1 MTWKCS
7 GCNRPYLRECDLV
20 QHFNKSTRPKTSPP
34 GNDNASTSSLSQPAP
49 EDVHMTE
56 GDQDAGE
63 LEPKPVPFE
72 GDFFG
77 DDYCNEDFPF
87 DGEGGHS
94 TLLDLSR
101 EAPLVNEVSDDEEEG
116 FPEVLSSDC
125 DVPTAQAGPSL
136 TFPVRPFCQC
146 AGQPSQVG
154 ESQPIG
160 QQPDGSGTG
169 PDPHATL
176 SAPGNIPPPSHE
188 QLRTAPSYIHHF
200 GGRAGTPISPQTTLT
215 SAYDIYGKNV
225 EGSTENVYAPF
236 RSELDWKIA
245 QWAKTR
251 SPTSNAFSDL
261 LAIKG
266 VVESLGLSYK
276 NANELNAI
284 IDMLPHQCPAF
295 SRFEATAMGE
305 TFEMYA
311 RPILECIIALWH
323 NPEHARY
330 LCFAPERHYAD
341 MDKTIRL
348 YHDLHTGKW
357 WWSVQKH
364 LEADK
369 PGATVVPII
378 ISSDKTQVTLFRN
391 KTAYPVYLTI
401 GNLPKAIR
409 QKPGRQG
416 QILLAYLPTTRLDH
430 ITTQA
435 IRRRTLANLFHA
447 CMKTLLAP
455 LESAGVEGIGM
466 MSGDGVTRRC
476 HPILAAYVGDYPE
489 QCLVSCAYTGDCP
502 ICECPHDDLGVF
514 PPPYPL
520 RNFEAARDA
529 VKMLV
534 TDPDRFGAACLEANI
549 KAVQHPFWEDLPY
562 TDIFQSITVDV
573 LHQLHQGVFKH
584 LVAWLKLACGTSELD
599 ARIAWLP
606 PNHSVRIFYKGISN
620 LARVSG
626 AEHRQISRF
635 ILGVIC
641 DMDLPGGRVVTA
653 QLTRATRALL
663 DFVFMAQYPIHSDDT
678 LTALDNALSA
688 FHADRD
694 VFETLGI
701 RTGFNIPK
709 LHSLAHYVR
718 CIKLF
723 GTTDNYSTE
732 TSERLH
738 IDFTKDAYQATNHKD
753 EYPQMTRW
761 LERREKISHHANY
774 VLWRQQQV
782 EDGSRSLVA
791 THTIIRWQPPDLT
804 SVLQL
809 KMTRHPTRKSVPLT
823 DLTSITHY
831 GARYLIP
838 ALARF
843 VVQWRHPTFNARR
856 VEYHAEDVVMPFK
869 SLPVYHRI
877 KFWNEAIYGNETID
891 SIHVHPRSAASSA
904 DNAMIPGRFNTAL
917 VRIRPS
923 PASAASV
930 PSVIADLR
938 LIDTRIA
945 QVRVVFTLPGA
956 ALDYFFPTLQPH
968 QRPPRHLAYVEW
980 FSKFANAPDRNSRM
994 FKVTRTLEGG
1004 ERVGS
1009 IIPVS
1014 LIERS
1019 VHLIPKWSGAVPRAW
1034 TSENVLEE
1042 CSTFYVNPF
1051 KDAHTYFNLY

>member
-20 QHFNKSTRPKTSPP
+20 QHFNKSTSPCCQHARDQHLNRVRTPYRHDLARTSSQHRRPKTSPP

-49 EDVHMTE
+49 EDMHMTE

-77 DDYCNEDFPF
+77 DDYCNEAFPF

-176 SAPGNIPPPSHE
+176 SAPGDIPPPSHE

-284 IDMLPHQCPAF
+284 IDMLPHQRPAF

-357 WWSVQKH
+357 WWSVQ
-364 LEADK
+364 
-369 PGATVVPII
+369 
-378 ISSDKTQVTLFRN
+378 
-391 KTAYPVYLTI
+391 TAYPVYLTI

-584 LVAWLKLACGTSELD
+584 LVAWLKSACGTSELD
-599 ARIAWLP
+599 ARIARLP

-701 RTGFNIPK
+701 HTGFNIPK
-709 LHSLAHYVR
+709 LHSLTHYVR

-738 IDFTKDAYQATNHKD
+738 IDFTKDAYRATNHKD

-761 LERREKISHHANY
+761 LERCEKISHHANY
-774 VLWRQQQV
+774 
-782 EDGSRSLVA
+782 
-791 THTIIRWQPPDLT
+791 PPDLM

-838 ALARF
+838 TLARF

-891 SIHVHPRSAASSA
+891 SIHVHPRSAADLS
-904 DNAMIPGRFNTAL
+904 
-917 VRIRPS
+917 
-923 PASAASV
+923 

-945 QVRVVFTLPGA
+945 QVCVVFTLPGA

-1004 ERVGS
+1004 ER
-1009 IIPVS
+1009 
-1014 LIERS
+1014 
-1019 VHLIPKWSGAVPRAW
+1019 
-1034 TSENVLEE
+1034 
-1042 CSTFYVNPF
+1042 
-1051 KDAHTYFNLY
+1051 